1 MQSQMLLPIESAE
14 EHTAWDIKGK
24 SLLNNFIK
32 P

>member
-1 MQSQMLLPIESAE
+1 MLLPTKCAE

-24 SLLNNFIK
+24 SKLNNFTK